1 MLSNEYIQFKHKPLP
16 GRFWGGK
23 VAEPPGKVIKLGEID
38 EREWGCIG
46 NVRGEVRELDFLYP
60 ALSLCGD

>member
-1 MLSNEYIQFKHKPLP
+1 MNTCSLNTSPSLDGSGEEKLQN
-16 GRFWGGK
+16 
-23 VAEPPGKVIKLGEID
+23 PPGKVIKLGEID